1 MKRQKTKP
9 SFSFVEKINVFFDSK
24 LNTVFLVSIILSILI
39 FYNLFDIRVSLS
51 GDDSEYILRAYN
63 FIHGEFPTFQG
74 SLYPIVLSP
83 FIALFGIS
91 LPLLKMLS
99 ALFLLNIIKSV

>member
-1 MKRQKTKP
+1 
-9 SFSFVEKINVFFDSK
+9 
-24 LNTVFLVSIILSILI
+24 LI

-74 SLYPIVLSP
+74 PLYPIVLSP